1 MGSDTNHS
9 QSFGEKKLVL
19 KAFDATEKMDE
30 YERELAILNLVPQ
43 NNQYVLSVY
52 DHGESY
58 EGMPPITFK
67 SAENKVTTNQLY
79 CFIVMEQ
86 ITI

>member
-1 MGSDTNHS
+1 
-9 QSFGEKKLVL
+9 
-19 KAFDATEKMDE
+19 MDE

-86 ITI
+86 ITILGKSVTLLELCNKAIGKRRRFS